1 MKIKKL
7 AENQKEILKNSKI
20 IESIKITSNKS
31 HVKILHDNCKSNENN
46 NIINRNNDNTIKG
59 IKKHKK
65 CFFFFFFWKKI
76 VEKKNF
82 FFNKNF
88 NKNF

>member
-46 NIINRNNDNTIKG
+46 NIINRNNDKNRYENHKKWIFSKNVKKKKKKKK
-59 IKKHKK
+59 IKK
-65 CFFFFFFWKKI
+65 
-76 VEKKNF
+76 
-82 FFNKNF
+82 
-88 NKNF
+88 